1 MTVEFHPEADDEFIA
16 QIGFYESQRS
26 GLGDAFVNAVYQT
39 LERLLAFPEL
49 GKPAGQRTRR
59 LLVQRFPHSVIY
71 QYKNDRLFVL
81 AIAHDKRQSG
91 YWRDR
96 T

>member
-26 GLGDAFVNAVYQT
+26 GLGDAVYQT

-59 LLVQRFPHSVIY
+59 LLVQRFLHSVIY

-81 AIAHDKRQSG
+81 AVAHDKRQSG

>member
-26 GLGDAFVNAVYQT
+26 GLGDAVYQT
-39 LERLLAFPEL
+39 LERLLAFPEP

-81 AIAHDKRQSG
+81 AVAHDKRQSG

>member
-26 GLGDAFVNAVYQT
+26 GLGDAVYQT
-39 LERLLAFPEL
+39 LERLLAFPEP

-71 QYKNDRLFVL
+71 QYRNSELFVL
-81 AIAHDKRQSG
+81 AVAHDKHQSG

>member
-16 QIGFYESQRS
+16 QIDFCESQQA

-49 GKPAGQRTRR
+49 GTTTGQRTRR
-59 LLVQRFPHSVIY
+59 LLLQRFPHAIIY

-81 AIAHDKRQSG
+81 AVAHDKRLSG